1 MKFNNIIIIKKNL
14 YIFFLLG
21 SLIIFF
27 FSTTKSNAK
36 AFEVDNIEI
45 SKPFEMDFDKNHIID
60 LGFKKGFSELISL
73 IVNSEDQKKINL
85 VKLNEIKGMIE
96 SFSIKEEKFINEI
109 YYVKLGVLFNKKK
122 VFNFLEKKNIFPSIP
137 NKKKFLFI
145 PILIDENKK
154 DLLIFSNNKVFDYW
168 KNFEEKNHLIEY
180 ILPEEDLE
188 DLELIKKRYNTIEE
202 YNFNEITNKYN
213 LDTFIVALIFKNRK
227 QVRILSRI
235 SVDNNVVLRNLSYED
250 IDLSDSENLEKLIT
264 DLKIYY
270 EDYWKFLNQINTSI
284 KLPLN
289 IKVSNLNEKKIDGF
303 EKLLGKTDLIYRYSI
318 NKIDKDFIYYQ
329 IIFNSTPSNFLK
341 IMKNNNYSFN
351 TQNKVW
357 ILK

>member
-1 MKFNNIIIIKKNL
+1 MFNKIFYLKIL
-14 YIFFLLG
+14 YNFFVFQ

-27 FSTTKSNAK
+27 FSTTNLYGKSFNIDNVEVSK
-36 AFEVDNIEI
+36 SFEIN
-45 SKPFEMDFDKNHIID
+45 FNKNEVINT
-60 LGFKKGFSELISL
+60 GFKNAFSELISI
-73 IVNSEDQKKINL
+73 IVNSEDKKKIKK

-96 SFSIKEEKFINEI
+96 TFSIKEEKFINEI
-109 YYVKLGVLFNKKK
+109 YYLKLGVAFNRKKI
-122 VFNFLEKKNIFPSIP
+122 FDFLEKKNIFPSIP
-137 NKKKFLFI
+137 IQKKFLFI

-154 DLLIFSNNKVFDYW
+154 DLLIFSKNKVFDYW
-168 KNFEEKNHLIEY
+168 KNFEEKNHLIKY

-188 DLELIKKRYNTIEE
+188 DLDLIKKKYNTIEE
-202 YNFNEITNKYN
+202 YDFYEITNKYN
-213 LDTFIVALIFKNRK
+213 LNTFIVALIFKNKK
-227 QVRILSRI
+227 QLRVLSRI

-250 IDLSDSENLEKLIT
+250 INLNNDENLKKLIT

-270 EDYWKFLNQINTSI
+270 EDHWKFLNQINTSI

-289 IKVSNLNEKKIDGF
+289 IKVSNFNEKKINGF
-303 EKLLGKTDLIYRYSI
+303 EKLLSETDLIYRYSI
-318 NKIDKDFIYYQ
+318 SKIDKDFIYYQ

-341 IMKNNNYSFN
+341 IMKNNNHNFN

>member
-1 MKFNNIIIIKKNL
+1 MYNKIFHLKIL
-14 YIFFLLG
+14 YIFFVFQSLL
-21 SLIIFF
+21 IFF
-27 FSTTKSNAK
+27 FSTTNVYGKSFNIDNV
-36 AFEVDNIEI
+36 EV
-45 SKPFEMDFDKNHIID
+45 SKPFEINFNKNEVID
-60 LGFKKGFSELISL
+60 NGFKNAFLELISI
-73 IVNSEDQKKINL
+73 IVNSEDQKKIKKI
-85 VKLNEIKGMIE
+85 KLNEIKSMIE
-96 SFSIKEEKFINEI
+96 TFSIKEEKFINEI
-109 YYVKLGVLFNKKK
+109 YHLNLGVSFNRKKI
-122 VFNFLEKKNIFPSIP
+122 FDYLEKKNIFPSIP
-137 NKKKFLFI
+137 IQKKFLFI

-213 LDTFIVALIFKNRK
+213 LDTFIVALIFKNKK
-227 QVRILSRI
+227 QVRVLSRI